1 MLKPADQTLVF
12 LIKLLSVPLKRLAT
26 RLYFRHKFCKF
37 SFSSSHPPFFVC
49 LSDHRT
55 RRKSIAT
62 GKQPSMDVSPTA
74 PLQPFRQSV
83 SNPLFSRPHSLSTN
97 LPLSLLPVPALNPP
111 PHPCG
116 HQAGGSLLPPSPPS
130 LVSPSAVT
138 SQQRQQQLKGSIKWL
153 GTPSKPSSLP
163 LSSPLSFTLPS
174 SPAASSSSPRF
185 LYWGGDWIA
194 AGSSPAARGPF
205 IAPLP
210 PFEVCHAVI
219 IEAEWIPSNV

>member
-1 MLKPADQTLVF
+1 MHRLVTYSRFHFNTLVILF
-12 LIKLLSVPLKRLAT
+12 LSL
-26 RLYFRHKFCKF
+26 
-37 SFSSSHPPFFVC
+37 C

-97 LPLSLLPVPALNPP
+97 LPLSLLLVPTLNPP
-111 PHPCG
+111 PHPYG
-116 HQAGGSLLPPSPPS
+116 HQSGGSLLRPPSPS
-130 LVSPSAVT
+130 LVSPSAAIC
-138 SQQRQQQLKGSIKWL
+138 QQRQQQQQQLKGSMKWP
-153 GTPSKPSSLP
+153 GTPSKPCSLP
-163 LSSPLSFTLPS
+163 LSSSMSFTLPS
-174 SPAASSSSPRF
+174 SPATSSSSPHF
-185 LYWGGDWIA
+185 LYWGGDWMA

-210 PFEVCHAVI
+210 PFEVCYAVI
-219 IEAEWIPSNV
+219 IEAEWLRSHV